1 MDQPTTD
8 MQASKDLW
16 YRNHLVWLVIA
27 IPTLTVLGCMLTIY
41 LAVANPDPLVGDA
54 PVQQSAVPGAA
65 QPD

>member
-1 MDQPTTD
+1 MHT
-8 MQASKDLW
+8 SKDLW

-41 LAVANPDPLVGDA
+41 LAVANPDSLVSDT
-54 PVQQSAVPGAA
+54 PVQLPAVSGAG

>member
-1 MDQPTTD
+1 MH
-8 MQASKDLW
+8 AAKESW

-41 LAVANPDPLVGDA
+41 LAISNPDELVSDTNT
-54 PVQQSAVPGAA
+54 PHSVETGAG